1 MTSNINPTLPAQ
13 GTATTSSVRTNFLEA
28 AKDID
33 KLLRSSFDF
42 QTSSGGGTAYTASFP
57 NGESPFTLVDGA
69 RVLIKINASSTSTT
83 PTLNVNTTAIKT
95 IVTNSGG
102 ALQLG
107 DLAANGVYD
116 FVYSSAIDKWVCLNV
131 ASFDGTL
138 YAPAGGSNVAFQV
151 AGAGLTNETDAIRR
165 DNYAVSNGEYG
176 GTLKAK
182 LDGTTLYLTANGNN
196 AGP

>member
-42 QTSSGGGTAYTASFP
+42 QTSSGSGSAYTASFP
-57 NGESPFTLVDGA
+57 NGESAFTLVDGA
-69 RVLIKINASSTSTT
+69 RVLIKINASNTITA
-83 PTLNVNTTAIKT
+83 PTLNVNTTATKT

-107 DLAANGVYD
+107 DLAVNGIYD
-116 FVYSSAIDKWVCLNV
+116 FVYSSAIDKWVCLNL
-131 ASFDGTL
+131 ASFDGSV
-138 YAPAGGSNVAFQV
+138 YAPAGGSNVQFEV
-151 AGAGLTNETDAIRR
+151 AQTVAEDKAIRR
-165 DNYAVSNGEYG
+165 NSYATSTLG
-176 GTLKAK
+176 GTLKAR
-182 LDGTTLYLTANGNN
+182 LDGSTLYLTNSNTN
-196 AGP
+196 P

>member
-42 QTSSGGGTAYTASFP
+42 QTSSGSSSSYIASFP
-57 NGESPFTLVDGA
+57 NGESAFTLVDGA
-69 RVLIKINASSTSTT
+69 RVLIKIHTNSTGTA
-83 PTLNVNTTAIKT
+83 PTLNVNTTANKT

-102 ALQLG
+102 ELQPG
-107 DLAANGVYD
+107 DLATDGIYD
-116 FVYSSAIDKWVCLNV
+116 FVYSSAIDKWVCLNL
-131 ASFDGTL
+131 ASFDGSV

-151 AGAGLTNETDAIRR
+151 AGPGSENETDAIRR
-165 DNYAVSNGEYG
+165 NTYATSDGQYG
-176 GTLKAK
+176 GTLKAR
-182 LDGTTLYLTANGNN
+182 LVDNTLYLTANGTN

>member
-42 QTSSGGGTAYTASFP
+42 QTSSGSGGAYTASFP
-57 NGESPFTLVDGA
+57 SGESAFALVDGA
-69 RVLIKINASSTSTT
+69 RVLIKIHTDSTSTT
-83 PTLNVNTTAIKT
+83 PTLNVNTTATKT

-102 ALQLG
+102 ALQFG
-107 DLAANGVYD
+107 DLAVNGVYD

-138 YAPAGGSNVAFQV
+138 YAPAGGSNVQFEV
-151 AGAGLTNETDAIRR
+151 AQTVAEDKAIRR
-165 DNYAVSNGEYG
+165 DSYATSTLG
-176 GTLKAK
+176 GTLKAR
-182 LDGTTLYLTANGNN
+182 LDGSTLYLTNSATN
-196 AGP
+196 P

>member
-42 QTSSGGGTAYTASFP
+42 QTSSGSGIAYAASFP
-57 NGESPFTLVDGA
+57 NGESAFTLVDGA
-69 RVLIKINASSTSTT
+69 RVLIKINASNTSTT
-83 PTLNVNTTAIKT
+83 PTLNVNTTATKT

-107 DLAANGVYD
+107 DLAVNGVYD

-176 GTLKAK
+176 GTLKAR
-182 LDGTTLYLTANGNN
+182 LDGSTLYLRADGQN
-196 AGP
+196 A

>member
-42 QTSSGGGTAYTASFP
+42 QTSSGGGSAYNASFP
-57 NGESPFTLVDGA
+57 SGESSFSLVDGA
-69 RVLIKINASSTSTT
+69 RVLIKINASSTITA
-83 PTLNVNTTAIKT
+83 PTLNVNTTAAKT

-102 ALQLG
+102 ALQVG
-107 DLAANGVYD
+107 DLSANGIYD
-116 FVYSSAIDKWVCLNV
+116 FVYSSVLNQWVCLNV

-138 YAPAGGSNVAFQV
+138 YAPAGGSNVQFEV
-151 AGAGLTNETDAIRR
+151 ASTNAEDKAIRR
-165 DNYAVSNGEYG
+165 DSYATSTLG
-176 GTLKAK
+176 GTLKAR
-182 LDGTTLYLTANGNN
+182 LDGSTLYLTNSATN
-196 AGP
+196 P